1 MERSHDPQPQEICAR
16 YVAPVPFLVRLF
28 RKQVG
33 GVPRDDPELLRALR
47 IIDGGARRPAQLHDP
62 AQRCSVRPTAG
73 TVKDDFEQSSVMA
86 SDFIQV

>member
-1 MERSHDPQPQEICAR
+1 
-16 YVAPVPFLVRLF
+16 VRLF

-47 IIDGGARRPAQLHDP
+47 IIDGGARHPAQLRDA
-62 AQRCSVRPTAG
+62 AQRCAVRPAAG
-73 TVKDDFEQSSVMA
+73 VVKDDFEQSAVMA